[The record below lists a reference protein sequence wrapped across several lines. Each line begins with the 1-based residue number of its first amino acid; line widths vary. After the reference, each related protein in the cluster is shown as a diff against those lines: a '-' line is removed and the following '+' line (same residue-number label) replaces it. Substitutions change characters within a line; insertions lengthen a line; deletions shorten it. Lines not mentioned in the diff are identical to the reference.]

1 MRASEPSA
9 LPVPELRKRV
19 RLGLRGRYTV
29 YGAAL
34 TTLVVVV
41 MAALSYFNARALVHG
56 IAAGHLTQI
65 ASSVSE
71 RIERTLDLAHREL
84 ATLAGQPLLSNALL
98 DSQGRDAYL
107 RPFLARHT
115 LPTSIDYNLV
125 VTDYRGDAVAARK
138 APRSFRGEAWLSDKV
153 LRGETHAAIDRRDAD
168 AVLRVAVPILV
179 TATGTFEG
187 ALVFEA
193 NLSQWLRSAGSPF
206 DLQDDGLVEAALT
219 AGGSTLVQRPFPG
232 NSARL
237 VTSSRAVNAGLPLS
251 EPLLVSV
258 SMDAEVFERPI
269 EALLAEHVGW
279 GLVAI
284 LLVGAA
290 SYALARAQTRRIE
303 ELAGAAREVA
313 LTGRPRQGLSAGLFG
328 NDEVGDLAASLVR
341 LLEELKAH
349 ESELETLVEERT
361 ADLNRAQ
368 AIAHVGSW
376 VYLPQ
381 EPRLEL
387 SAETR
392 RLFGLSA
399 DLRLSWQILL
409 EAVHPEDR
417 EMVRKA
423 WKRVIAGEPFD
434 IEHRVLLDG
443 EVRWVHEIAE
453 RIALPGEPPRC
464 VGTVEDVT
472 ERRLTEARMRE
483 AMVVFSASSQG
494 IMTMDAQGT
503 ITSVNPAF
511 CRITG
516 YAAEEV
522 VGHPSA
528 VFRSGRH
535 DDACHDAMWSTL
547 KTCGEWEG
555 EVWNRR
561 RSGEIYPQWLTMS
574 AVRGEGDGVVEYV
587 AMFSD
592 ITERKQHEDEIWRQ
606 ANFDALTGLANR
618 SLLYDRLDCVL
629 AHARRNGCK
638 AGLLFLDLDGFKW
651 VNDTLGHDVGDELL
665 VEVARRLKG
674 CVREQDTV
682 ARLGGDEFTIVI
694 GDLQDTEDLCTVG
707 EKVLGVLEEPIALA
721 GTRHQISGSMGITVF
736 PDDGEDVHSLL
747 RNADIAMYKSKQ
759 NDKNRFHFYAR
770 EMQCDA
776 LKRMQIEADLRMALA
791 HDEFTLEYQPIVAAD
806 SGELFGAEALI
817 RWAHPQLGAVSPA
830 DFVPVAED
838 SGLIVPI
845 GAWVLREAVR
855 QMHAW
860 RLLGHALPHLAVN
873 VSGVQFRDPALPEL
887 VAEVMDGYAVASGAL
902 TLEICESVMV
912 DANSA
917 TEKRMRA
924 LKEQGVAYSLDDF
937 GTGFSSLSYLKR
949 FPVDIVKIDR
959 SFVRDCPDDRSDAHL
974 VAAII
979 NMAHSL
985 DLKVVAEGVETQAQ
999 ADFLRERGCDYLQGY
1014 LIAKPLRAEAFEG
1027 LLCRRVPQAGRAGL
1041 ALAAAG

>member
-1 MRASEPSA
+1 M
-9 LPVPELRKRV
+9 
-19 RLGLRGRYTV
+19 RLGLRGRYAL

-41 MAALSYFNARALVHG
+41 MAALSYFNARTLVHG
-56 IAAGHLTQI
+56 IAAGHLAQI

-84 ATLAGQPLLSNALL
+84 VALAGQPLLSNALL

-115 LPTSIDYNLV
+115 LPTSVDYNLV
-125 VTDYRGDAVAARK
+125 LVDYRGDAVAARK
-138 APRSFRGEAWLSDKV
+138 APRSFRGEAWLSEKV
-153 LRGETHAAIDRRDAD
+153 LRGETHVAIEQSGPD
-168 AVLRVAVPILV
+168 AVLRIAAPILV
-179 TATGTFEG
+179 NATGAFEG

-193 NLSQWLRSAGSPF
+193 NLSQWLHGTGSPF
-206 DLQDDGLVEAALT
+206 DLNDDGLVEVALS
-219 AGGSTLVQRPFPG
+219 AGGGVVVQRAFPG
-232 NSARL
+232 NPARL
-237 VTSSRAVNAGLPLS
+237 VTSAHGVSAGLPLS
-251 EPLLVSV
+251 VPLQVSV
-258 SMDAEVFERPI
+258 SMDADVFERPI
-269 EALLAEHVGW
+269 ERLLAEHVAW

-284 LLVGAA
+284 MLVGAG

-303 ELAGAAREVA
+303 ELASEAREVA
-313 LTGRPRQGLSAGLFG
+313 LTGRPRQGFGAGRFG

-376 VYLPQ
+376 VYLPR

-399 DLRLSWQILL
+399 ELQLSWQVLL
-409 EAVHPEDR
+409 DAVHPEDR
-417 EMVRKA
+417 GMVRRA
-423 WKRVIAGEPFD
+423 WKRVLAGRPFD
-434 IEHRVLLDG
+434 IEHRVLLG
-443 EVRWVHEIAE
+443 EEVRWVREIAE
-453 RIALPGEPPRC
+453 RIVLPGEPPRC

-472 ERRLTEARMRE
+472 ARRLTEARMRE

-494 IMTMDAQGT
+494 IMTMDAEGT

-516 YAAEEV
+516 YAAE
-522 VGHPSA
+522 A
-528 VFRSGRH
+528 VIGRKATVFGSGRQ
-535 DDACHDAMWSTL
+535 DEAFNEAMWSAL
-547 KTCGEWEG
+547 ASCGEWEG

-561 RSGEIYPQWLTMS
+561 RSGEIYPQWLTVS
-574 AVRGEGDGVVEYV
+574 AVRGDEDGVVEYV

-618 SLLYDRLDCVL
+618 SLLYDRLDRAL
-629 AHARRNGCK
+629 AHARRNGSK
-638 AGLLFLDLDGFKW
+638 VGLLFLDLDGFKW

-665 VEVARRLKG
+665 VEVAHRLKD

-682 ARLGGDEFTIVI
+682 ARLGGDEFTIVV
-694 GDLQDTEDLCTVG
+694 GDLQDAEHLRTVG
-707 EKVLGVLEEPIALA
+707 EKVLGVLEQPIALPA
-721 GTRHQISGSMGITVF
+721 TRHQISGSMGITVF
-736 PDDGEDVHSLL
+736 PDDGDDVHSLL

-759 NDKNRFHFYAR
+759 NGKNRFHFYAR

-776 LKRMQIEADLRMALA
+776 LKRMQMEADLRTALA
-791 HDEFTLEYQPIVAAD
+791 RDAFTLEYQPIVAAA

-817 RWAHPQLGAVSPA
+817 RWSHPQLGSVSPA

-860 RLLGHALPHLAVN
+860 REMGHALSHLAVN

-887 VAEVMDGYAVASGAL
+887 VAEVMDSYAVASGAL

-924 LKEQGVAYSLDDF
+924 LKDQGVAYSLDDF

-959 SFVRDCPDDRSDAHL
+959 SFVRDCPEDRNDVHL
-974 VAAII
+974 VEAII

-1027 LLCRRVPQAGRAGL
+1027 LLRGREPRADRRGLSLVAG
-1041 ALAAAG
+1041 

>member
-1 MRASEPSA
+1 MRASRPPA
-9 LPVPELRKRV
+9 FAVPDAPRRM
-19 RLGLRGRYTV
+19 RLGLRGRYAL

-41 MAALSYFNARALVHG
+41 MAALSYFNARTLVQG
-56 IAAGHLTQI
+56 IATGHLAQI

-84 ATLAGQPLLSNALL
+84 AALAGQPLLSNALL
-98 DSQGRDAYL
+98 DSQGRDVYL

-115 LPTSIDYNLV
+115 LAATIDYNLV
-125 VTDYRGDAVAARK
+125 LVDYRGEPVAARK
-138 APRSFRGEAWLSDKV
+138 APRSFRGVAWLSDKV
-153 LRGETHAAIDRRDAD
+153 LRGETHAEIEHGGQD
-168 AVLRVAVPILV
+168 VMLRIAVPILV
-179 TATGTFEG
+179 NATGTFEG

-193 NLSQWLRSAGSPF
+193 NLSQWLHGTASPF
-206 DLQDDGLVEAALT
+206 DLNDDGLVEVVLR
-219 AGGSTLVQRPFPG
+219 AGDGVVVRRTFPG
-232 NSARL
+232 NPERL
-237 VTSSRAVNAGLPLS
+237 VTSAHGVSAGLPLS
-251 EPLLVSV
+251 APLQVGV
-258 SMDAEVFERPI
+258 SMDADVFERPI
-269 EALLAEHVGW
+269 GMLLVKHVAW
-279 GLVAI
+279 GLIAI
-284 LLVGAA
+284 VLVGAG

-303 ELAGAAREVA
+303 ELASAAREVA
-313 LTGRPRQGLSAGLFG
+313 LTGRPRQGFGAGRFG

-392 RLFGLSA
+392 RLFGLA
-399 DLRLSWQILL
+399 AERRLSWQVLL
-409 EAVHPEDR
+409 DAVHPEDR
-417 EMVRKA
+417 GMVRKA
-423 WKRVIAGEPFD
+423 WKRVLAGQPFD
-434 IEHRVLLDG
+434 IEHRVLLDE
-443 EVRWVHEIAE
+443 EVRWVREIAE
-453 RIALPGEPPRC
+453 RIVLPGEPPRC

-494 IMTMDAQGT
+494 IMTMDAEGT

-522 VGHPSA
+522 IGRKST
-528 VFRSGRH
+528 VFGSGRQ
-535 DDACHDAMWSTL
+535 DEAFNDAMWSAL
-547 KTCGEWEG
+547 ASCGEWEG

-574 AVRGEGDGVVEYV
+574 AVRGEEDGVVEYV

-592 ITERKQHEDEIWRQ
+592 ITERKQHEDAIWRQ

-618 SLLYDRLDCVL
+618 SLLYDRLDRALV
-629 AHARRNGCK
+629 HARRNGSK

-682 ARLGGDEFTIVI
+682 ARLGGDEFTIVV
-694 GDLQDTEDLCTVG
+694 GDLQDAEHLRTVG
-707 EKVLGVLEEPIALA
+707 EKVLGVLEQPIALP

-736 PDDGEDVHSLL
+736 PDDGDDVHSLL

-759 NDKNRFHFYAR
+759 NGKNRFHFYAR

-776 LKRMQIEADLRMALA
+776 LKRMQIEADLRTALA
-791 HDEFTLEYQPIVAAD
+791 RDAFTLEYQPIVAAD

-817 RWAHPQLGAVSPA
+817 RWSHPQLGAMSPA

-860 RLLGHALPHLAVN
+860 RELGHVLPHLAVN

-887 VAEVMDGYAVASGAL
+887 VAEVMDCYAVASGAL

-959 SFVRDCPDDRSDAHL
+959 SFVRDCPGDRNDVHL
-974 VAAII
+974 VEAII

-999 ADFLRERGCDYLQGY
+999 ADFLRERGCDFLQGY

-1027 LLCRRVPQAGRAGL
+1027 LLFRREARAGRGGLSLVAG
-1041 ALAAAG
+1041 